1 MADDPNSLYEYSQ
14 TNIPTGYTSNLQNL
28 GYVSQPFAT
37 PDQVFQ
43 NQGSFQHLLKRIL
56 DSQLQGYDQY
66 GVGPSNLA
74 ALPYNMRGMYDQ
86 AALAFKDPMY
96 GIIGSNAMFGGG
108 YKLGDLPQNRTHA
121 YETWYNAAHN
131 YPNIPAPN
139 PITGAGSGGSNSGN
153 RSSSQGG
160 TQLYNVPIMGPNGSG
175 QGTIQVVA
183 HDLASAIENAHQ
195 GGNTPITGAQP
206 QAQVQAATYREPQ
219 QVNYS
224 NVAPPQRGPLYG

>member
-14 TNIPTGYTSNLQNL
+14 TGIPTGYTSNLNSL

-43 NQGSFQHLLKRIL
+43 NQGKFQQLLKQIL

-96 GIIGSNAMFGGG
+96 GIIGDNAFFGGG
-108 YKLGDLPQNRTHA
+108 YKLGGLPNQRSHA
-121 YETWYNAAHN
+121 YETWYNAAHG
-131 YPNIPAPN
+131 YPNIAAPN
-139 PITGAGSGGSNSGN
+139 PVTKQGSSGNSGGGGGGG
-153 RSSSQGG
+153 GG

-183 HDLASAIENAHQ
+183 HDLASAIVNAHQ
-195 GGNTPITGAQP
+195 GGNTPITAQP